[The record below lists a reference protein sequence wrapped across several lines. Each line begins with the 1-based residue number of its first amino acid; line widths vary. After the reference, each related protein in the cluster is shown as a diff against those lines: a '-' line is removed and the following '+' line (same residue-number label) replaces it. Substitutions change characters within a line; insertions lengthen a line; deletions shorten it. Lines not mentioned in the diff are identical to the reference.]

1 MNLERL
7 VGDASLG
14 SSSSMG
20 PGIGSSSPGMLGHGS
35 MTSMG
40 SAPTPRN
47 LMSANAFASAQG
59 LQNRNLSDL
68 GSYLELLSLS
78 PGQEQV
84 IITSPAESKASCGLL
99 IPLQCYIVWGLTC
112 CRSASAD
119 MFGAPVPHTF
129 FLQVAP

>member
-1 MNLERL
+1 MLIKECVLALQVDLERL
-7 VGDASLG
+7 VGEVSLG

-20 PGIGSSSPGMLGHGS
+20 PGIGSGSPGTFGQSS

-47 LMSANAFASAQG
+47 MMSANAFVSAQG

-78 PGQEQV
+78 TGQEQV
-84 IITSPAESKASCGLL
+84 LITCL
-99 IPLQCYIVWGLTC
+99 
-112 CRSASAD
+112 
-119 MFGAPVPHTF
+119 
-129 FLQVAP
+129 

>member
-1 MNLERL
+1 MALQVDLERL
-7 VGDASLG
+7 VGDVSLG

-20 PGIGSSSPGMLGHGS
+20 PGIGSSSPGVIGHGS

-47 LMSANAFASAQG
+47 LMSANAFVSAQG

-78 PGQEQV
+78 AGQEQV
-84 IITSPAESKASCGLL
+84 LVTPPPERIASCRLL
-99 IPLQCYIVWGLTC
+99 LRLQFDL
-112 CRSASAD
+112 
-119 MFGAPVPHTF
+119 
-129 FLQVAP
+129 L